1 MTNNMSKITLEL
13 IVNSINEVKTSV
25 DNLEIRLKE
34 HVSNEIGGLAYM
46 VYKVEERLIDRM
58 DGFEL
63 RMDGLDQRMNTF
75 DTKLDRLT
83 KRVDSVETKI
93 DILNGRV
100 DLVEVKLGDI
110 NSHMQG
116 VETKLTS
123 LDQKVDSLD
132 DTLHIVHSDMGN
144 QFDGVYQHLHTL
156 EVRKFDRV
164 SSVV

>member
-1 MTNNMSKITLEL
+1 MTKNMSKIDKAFIQKGFDRMQLT
-13 IVNSINEVKTSV
+13 V
-25 DNLEIRLKE
+25 DNLEIKLKE
-34 HVSNEIGGLAYM
+34 HVSNEVSGLAYM

-63 RMDGLDQRMNTF
+63 RMDGFDQRMNTF
-75 DTKLDRLT
+75 DTKLDGLT
-83 KRVDSVETKI
+83 KRADSVETKI
-93 DILNGRV
+93 DVLNERV

-110 NSHMQG
+110 NTHMQG
-116 VETKLTS
+116 VEIKLTN